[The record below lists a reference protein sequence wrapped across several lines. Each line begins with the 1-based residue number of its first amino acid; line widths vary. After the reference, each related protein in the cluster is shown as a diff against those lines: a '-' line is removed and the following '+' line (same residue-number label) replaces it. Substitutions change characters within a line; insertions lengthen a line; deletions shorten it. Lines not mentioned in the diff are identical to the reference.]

1 VDKKKIFFKITK
13 RCPFEI
19 DYGQHVDNDKMQKL
33 LQSDNLNIYSRLS
46 NSVQDFLK
54 MIFDV
59 ETMKQDLLSFATD
72 LTLHIRIT
80 FN

>member
-1 VDKKKIFFKITK
+1 
-13 RCPFEI
+13 
-19 DYGQHVDNDKMQKL
+19 MQKL